1 MTGYSLMQQ
10 ARRLIQ
16 EERYLDAIACYQQI
30 LLHQPSDVL
39 DMHLRLAWC
48 YEQQNM
54 WDESL
59 SFYQK
64 VLAEYQEREE
74 HDAAQALA
82 KKMRSMQKMYIQH
95 QHLYMDRAELLGVF
109 RSIGEL
115 IWLEEG
121 EVLCEAGDI
130 SDGLWILEAGALGVQ
145 LPEYLHDDPDELIA
159 KDQRPVL
166 VGELGVFT
174 RQRRT
179 AKVWAAHPCCL
190 YYVSLTSIEAYTDVR
205 FQAAMYAL
213 LVDYWMYPLLSKH
226 SLFERMND
234 VDRRELCQMFTPVS
248 YQAGSYILRNGDN
261 HDGAYLLQ
269 QGCLFFMDVSMDE
282 QTDVIAVS
290 PGDMVHLGGLLH
302 GYHAVYDVKAAT
314 DARLLHL
321 SRDDFARF
329 AKKRPWMLQ
338 ALVRQTRAPVRAQ
351 LLHPDDAYLWMS
363 DREIKPRRVRSV
375 DA

>member
-1 MTGYSLMQQ
+1 MQKARSLV
-10 ARRLIQ
+10 Q

-30 LLHQPSDVL
+30 LLHEPL
-39 DMHLRLAWC
+39 DALDTHLRLAWC
-48 YEQQNM
+48 YEQQEM
-54 WDESL
+54 WGDAL

-64 VLAEYQEREE
+64 VLAEYEKREE
-74 HDAAQALA
+74 HSADQVLLQKMQA
-82 KKMRSMQKMYIQH
+82 MQKKYIQH
-95 QHLYMDRAELLGVF
+95 HHQYMDRTELLTVF
-109 RSIGEL
+109 HDMGEL
-115 IWLEEG
+115 IWLEEE
-121 EVLCEAGDI
+121 EVLCDAGDV

-145 LPEYLHDDPDELIA
+145 LPEYLHDEPDMLIA
-159 KDQRPVL
+159 KDGRPVL

-179 AKVWAAHPCCL
+179 AKVWAAHSSCL
-190 YYVSLTSIEAYTDVR
+190 YYVSLKSIEAYTDVR

-213 LVDYWMYPLLSKH
+213 LVDYWIYPLLSKH

-234 VDRRELCQMFTPVS
+234 IDRRELCQVFTPVS
-248 YQAGSYILRNGDN
+248 HQAGAYVLRDGEN

-269 QGCLFFMDVSMDE
+269 QGCLFFMDMQAE
-282 QTDVIAVS
+282 AQPDVIAMN

-314 DARLLHL
+314 DVRLLHL
-321 SRDDFARF
+321 SRDDFERF
-329 AKKRPWMLQ
+329 AKKRAWMLQ
-338 ALVRQTRAPVRAQ
+338 ALVRQTRASVRAQ

-363 DREIKPRRVRSV
+363 DREIKPRRVRSG